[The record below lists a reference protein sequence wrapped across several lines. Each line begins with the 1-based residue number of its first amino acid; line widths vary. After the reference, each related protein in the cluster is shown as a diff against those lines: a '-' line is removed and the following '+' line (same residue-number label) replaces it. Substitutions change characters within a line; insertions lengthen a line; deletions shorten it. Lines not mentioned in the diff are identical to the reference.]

1 MKLNLN
7 FLKHQQIQEYFN
19 TLEQQ
24 IINKILTLNFGIGL
38 NLSKKIHE
46 QLGFNNRKS
55 PLFIK
60 RKLKDKIEIKYLKN
74 KTGKDLKLKINNF
87 LEFKKKTKT
96 YTQLK
101 SYKKSKNVKKIRLV
115 FIFFNKITFN
125 VL

>member
-1 MKLNLN
+1 MKNYKMDKKN
-7 FLKHQQIQEYFN
+7 
-19 TLEQQ
+19 
-24 IINKILTLNFGIGL
+24 INKILTLNFGIGL

-60 RKLKDKIEIKYLKN
+60 KKLKDKIEIKYLKN

-101 SYKKSKNVKKIRLV
+101 SYKKSKNVKK
-115 FIFFNKITFN
+115 KI
-125 VL
+125 